1 MILTPLLNSILA
13 SPEIQ
18 IQIPG
23 IYINLHKHCQHL
35 NILNIQYFG
44 NGVPGEFT
52 DLSSRGLGSTKTI
65 WSER

>member
-44 NGVPGEFT
+44 NGTEGNDF
-52 DLSSRGLGSTKTI
+52 
-65 WSER
+65 